1 MIGIVRI
8 ILRDGR
14 EDVRSG
20 GIQLHQVPW
29 DRRILRV
36 LSVQS
41 FLDLFEGCNA
51 VLQAI
56 SFRAQSW
63 LDIRSIVIGELLKV
77 SLGLFLKTR
86 QHDPVRL
93 VARRVVDALKVADDV
108 GVFADHPLLI
118 LFRQGIPPGRDFLC
132 RGSGGWQ
139 RGTHLLGSR
148 VVNVV
153 VVGSRVQ
160 RGYFLRERLDEFL
173 GSSEG
178 CVTRFCAV
186 STMYLISRIF
196 FPAFLSLFTSAA
208 PIDTFPLASI
218 DMPHVLASCF
228 ASSAFARTSSMP

>member
-1 MIGIVRI
+1 MPVIFAEGPCNTPCHAGNDDADVIGIVRI

-20 GIQLHQVPW
+20 GIQLHQVAW
-29 DRRILRV
+29 DRRVLRV

-108 GVFADHPLLI
+108 GMLFDHPLL
-118 LFRQGIPPGRDFLC
+118 
-132 RGSGGWQ
+132 
-139 RGTHLLGSR
+139 
-148 VVNVV
+148 V
-153 VVGSRVQ
+153 VVG
-160 RGYFLRERLDEFL
+160 
-173 GSSEG
+173 
-178 CVTRFCAV
+178 
-186 STMYLISRIF
+186 
-196 FPAFLSLFTSAA
+196 
-208 PIDTFPLASI
+208 
-218 DMPHVLASCF
+218 
-228 ASSAFARTSSMP
+228 

>member
-1 MIGIVRI
+1 MPVIFAEGPCNTRCHAGNDDVDVIGIVRI

-20 GIQLHQVPW
+20 GIQLHQVAW

-118 LFRQGIPPGRDFLC
+118 LFRRGIPPGRDFLC
-132 RGSGGWQ
+132 RRSVGWQ

-178 CVTRFCAV
+178 CV
-186 STMYLISRIF
+186 
-196 FPAFLSLFTSAA
+196 
-208 PIDTFPLASI
+208 DTLLCGV
-218 DMPHVLASCF
+218 DHVLDIEDILSGLFELLHLRCVN
-228 ASSAFARTSSMP
+228 